1 MRTIPR
7 KHLAFGV
14 LAGAGFAVGVYLF
27 AVRDILHGPTPQ
39 VTEEQVTYLPEFSFP
54 NERGE
59 DVVFATIQAPVRI
72 VNFWASWSPYSKEEL
87 PSLAALKRE
96 FGDRVE
102 VVALN
107 RDKNPA
113 NGRAF
118 LAEIGLSSE
127 ITFAYDS
134 EDTYFRRVGGYNMPE
149 TVFVGPS
156 GEVLAHVH
164 GPMGLEVMRA
174 TVSDLLD

>member
-7 KHLAFGV
+7 KHLVFGV
-14 LAGAGFAVGVYLF
+14 LAGAGLAAGFYLF
-27 AVRDILHGPTPQ
+27 VVHDILLDPTPQ
-39 VTEEQVTYLPEFSFP
+39 APEEWVTYLPDFSFP

-59 DVVFATIQAPVRI
+59 EVVFAKIQAPVRI
-72 VNFWASWSPYSKEEL
+72 VNFWASWSPYSREEI
-87 PSLAALKRE
+87 PALAALKRE

-113 NGRAF
+113 DGRTF
-118 LAEIGLSSE
+118 LEEIGLSSE

-149 TVFVGPS
+149 TVFVGPN

-164 GPMGLEVMRA
+164 GPMDLEVMRA
-174 TVSDLLD
+174 TVGGLLD